1 MGCRFE
7 SYSDEVTL
15 SLLDARPAAAVRTGA
30 PVPVGS
36 ELDKL
41 EKDPVMALFL
51 VSKKKAA
58 SSICLEC
65 DGVGEA
71 LLSCREPPC

>member
-1 MGCRFE
+1 MGCRLE

-15 SLLDARPAAAVRTGA
+15 SLLEARPAAAVRTGA
-30 PVPVGS
+30 LLPVGS

-41 EKDPVMALFL
+41 EKDPAMTLFL

-58 SSICLEC
+58 SSICLE
-65 DGVGEA
+65 
-71 LLSCREPPC
+71 